1 MYVCT
6 YVRKCCGYWAKSTS
20 KAAPLVPNR
29 MEFRA
34 ELTQSNAK
42 GSLEDS
48 HKVLVQNF
56 VSHRV
61 FWTVLDFGRNAR
73 MKTLAP

>member
-1 MYVCT
+1 MYT
-6 YVRKCCGYWAKSTS
+6 RTYWAMSGTS
-20 KAAPLVPNR
+20 KDAPLVPNHR
-29 MEFRA
+29 DFRA

-42 GSLEDS
+42 DSLGAS
-48 HKVLVQNF
+48 HKVSVQNF
-56 VSHRV
+56 VSPLV